1 MEDVKMCLFFPF
13 SPAGG
18 KDSEAGLYYNE
29 FILHLCTECTQ
40 QFSKH

>member
-1 MEDVKMCLFFPF
+1 MEEDVKMCLFFPF
-13 SPAGG
+13 LQLEG
-18 KDSEAGLYYNE
+18 KSEAGLYYNE